1 MSSNT
6 ELYMESKMLE
16 NIINLKHF
24 NDLRNSGLALLK
36 DFLSS
41 FFNCSVKMQQ
51 VKIEKF
57 EAHFNLDI
65 HTNINRNCYR
75 IDENKIAIVIKVFE
89 EKQGGVIAVMPI
101 VLEGENI
108 CNISNV
114 IFERLA
120 IIISKKMT
128 ECHRKS
134 FHDGTKIFG
143 DELAREFIA
152 TCLAS
157 KQYDYSRI
165 LFMIEL
171 FEKLSTTTFEGHYFT
186 TGIILSKSIYEYNGK
201 NGKDR
206 GGKLYRLTENHD
218 LVRSPAIDKR
228 FWYLMDGISS
238 FYISDQTL
246 TIKNMFIR
254 NEANDMLSTFFELY
268 FLRNTVHGL
277 DIAFRIVGPNEVS
290 IITNEGFEFI
300 KIENK
305 WRIRNINY
313 LNTYLDSKLAM
324 EEETRKAVIYYT
336 TLCSRKH
343 YSSIIWIP
351 DDEAKDAINKVI
363 SSKNKIWKKDLYIT
377 DEKNSSIIQR
387 ILSSDGVTIISRTGK
402 IIYCGAIVK
411 LDVKKESGLMGT
423 GENAAKILS
432 ENGIALK
439 ISQDGNIK
447 IFVKPSK
454 EPYIY

>member
-1 MSSNT
+1 M
-6 ELYMESKMLE
+6 
-16 NIINLKHF
+16 
-24 NDLRNSGLALLK
+24 
-36 DFLSS
+36 
-41 FFNCSVKMQQ
+41 
-51 VKIEKF
+51 
-57 EAHFNLDI
+57 
-65 HTNINRNCYR
+65 
-75 IDENKIAIVIKVFE
+75 
-89 EKQGGVIAVMPI
+89 
-101 VLEGENI
+101 
-108 CNISNV
+108 
-114 IFERLA
+114 
-120 IIISKKMT
+120 
-128 ECHRKS
+128 
-134 FHDGTKIFG
+134 
-143 DELAREFIA
+143 
-152 TCLAS
+152 
-157 KQYDYSRI
+157 
-165 LFMIEL
+165 
-171 FEKLSTTTFEGHYFT
+171 
-186 TGIILSKSIYEYNGK
+186 SKSIYEYNGK

-305 WRIRNINY
+305 WRIRDINY